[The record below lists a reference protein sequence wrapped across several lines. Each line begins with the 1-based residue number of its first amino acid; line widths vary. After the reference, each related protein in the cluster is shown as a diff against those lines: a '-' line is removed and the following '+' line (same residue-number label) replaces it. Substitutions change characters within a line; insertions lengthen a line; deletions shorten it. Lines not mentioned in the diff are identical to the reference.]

1 MNERRKSIG
10 KPRRGLLVL
19 LFAGIMLTSL
29 GWATVRWLNPAP
41 RVPTAEVKRGD
52 FTDYLELRGQLK
64 AIRSVVVSAPS
75 DAEDLRI
82 LHLVPDGS
90 RVKQGDML
98 VQFDVTKLQS
108 DLAQDRS
115 TLRSADAE
123 AEQTRATN
131 RLTSEQDRTD
141 LLRAGYDVDSARLD
155 ASKSEIVSK
164 VEGAEGE
171 LLVAD
176 DQSKLRSARQKSK
189 SDDQGAAADL
199 DGKRHKGDKARYEV
213 KQAEHRISILTLR
226 SPMDGIITVLPNF
239 RAGGF
244 FGGSAQSFKEGDQAW
259 PGAGVVEIPDLSSLR
274 IECRVDESDRARVA
288 LQQTAT
294 LRIDAVPDR
303 DFTGRVAHISTLA
316 SVDFSGGWP
325 FPKNFELSV
334 GLDQIDPRLR
344 PGMNAT
350 ARIAVDQSRNVTLI
364 PSEAAFQKSG
374 ETVAYLLRGSHFE
387 PRTIEVSKRGESQL
401 VVASG
406 LKPGDRVAL
415 KDPTERD

>member
-1 MNERRKSIG
+1 M
-10 KPRRGLLVL
+10 LVL
-19 LFAGIMLTSL
+19 LVTGIMLASL
-29 GWATVRWLNPAP
+29 GWAAVRWFNPAP
-41 RVPTAEVKRGD
+41 RVPTTEVKRGD

-64 AIRSVVVSAPS
+64 AVRSVVVSAPS

-90 RVKQGDML
+90 RVRQGDVL

-108 DLAQDRS
+108 DLAEDRS

-131 RLTSEQDRTD
+131 RLTAEQDRTD
-141 LLRAGYDVDSARLD
+141 LLRAGYDVSSAKLD
-155 ASKSEIVSK
+155 ASKGEIVSK
-164 VEGAEGE
+164 VEGAEAE
-171 LLVAD
+171 LLVTD
-176 DQSKLRSARQKSK
+176 DQSKLRSAGQKSK
-189 SDDQGAAADL
+189 SDNAGAAADL
-199 DGKRHKGDKARYEV
+199 DGKQHKGDKARYEV
-213 KQAEHRISILTLR
+213 KQAEHRISILTVR
-226 SPMDGIITVLPNF
+226 SPMDGIITLLPNF

-244 FGGSAQSFKEGDQAW
+244 FGGGAQSFKEGDQAW
-259 PGAGVVEIPDLSSLR
+259 PGAGIVEIPDLSSLR

-288 LQQTAT
+288 LQQTAN
-294 LRIDAVPDR
+294 LRVDAVPDR
-303 DFTGRVAHISTLA
+303 DFTGRVARISTLA

-334 GLDQIDPRLR
+334 SLDQVDPRLR

-350 ARIAVDQSRNVTLI
+350 ARIAVEHIPGAMLI
-364 PSEAAFQKSG
+364 PTEAAFQKSG

-406 LKPGDRVAL
+406 LQPGDRVAL
-415 KDPTERD
+415 KDPTEKN

>member
-1 MNERRKSIG
+1 MNHSRKHKS
-10 KPRRGLLVL
+10 KRLLL
-19 LFAGIMLTSL
+19 LLPLAGIMLASL
-29 GWATVRWLNPAP
+29 GWAAVRWFNPRP
-41 RVPTAEVKRGD
+41 RIPTAEVKRGD
-52 FTDYLELRGQLK
+52 FTDYLEVRGQLK

-90 RVKQGDML
+90 RVKQGDVL

-115 TLRSADAE
+115 ALRSADAE
-123 AEQTRATN
+123 VEQTRATS
-131 RLTSEQDRTD
+131 RLTGEQNRTD
-141 LLRAGYDVDSARLD
+141 LLKAGYDVDSSKLD

-164 VEGAEGE
+164 VEGAEAD
-171 LLVAD
+171 LVVAD
-176 DQSKLRSARQKSK
+176 NQSKLKAARQKSE
-189 SDDQGAAADL
+189 SDEQGATADL

-213 KQAEHRISILTLR
+213 KEAEHRISVLTLR
-226 SPMDGIITVLPNF
+226 SPMDGIITLLPNY

-244 FGGSAQSFKEGDQAW
+244 FGGGSQSFKEGDQAW
-259 PGAGVVEIPDLSSLR
+259 PGAGIVEIPDLSSLR
-274 IECRVDESDRARVA
+274 VAGRVEESDRARVA
-288 LQQTAT
+288 LGQTAS

-303 DFTGRVAHISTLA
+303 DFSGRVAHISTLA

-325 FPKNFELSV
+325 FPKNFELAVS
-334 GLDQIDPRLR
+334 LDQADPRLR

-350 ARIAVDQSRNVTLI
+350 ARIAVDRVPNAILI
-364 PSEAAFQKSG
+364 PSEAAYQKSG

-387 PRTIEVSKRGESQL
+387 PRNIQVSKRGESQL

-406 LKPGDRVAL
+406 LKPGDRVAI
-415 KDPTERD
+415 KDPTEKH